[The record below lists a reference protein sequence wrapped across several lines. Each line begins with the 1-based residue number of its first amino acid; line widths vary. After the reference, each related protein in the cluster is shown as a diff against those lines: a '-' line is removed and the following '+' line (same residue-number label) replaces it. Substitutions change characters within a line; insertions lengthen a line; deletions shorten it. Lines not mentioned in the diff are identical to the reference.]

1 MTVKGQMDTNGYLF
15 EQENCLLS
23 VCHLFERLKKIRSKH
38 STNRLN
44 GLHIRLKYISI
55 HLKYCGIHSNSSDI
69 RSNDFSIRLNG
80 FPSVCQ
86 LEVSIWRTA
95 ASIRMDWHPFCSSV
109 QKEKIALVVSL
120 QLFSVAVE
128 TL

>member
-1 MTVKGQMDTNGYLF
+1 MTVKGQTDTNGYLF
-15 EQENCLLS
+15 ERENCLS
-23 VCHLFERLKKIRSKH
+23 SFRTPKKIRSKH

-44 GLHIRLKYISI
+44 SLHIRLKYISI
-55 HLKYCGIHSNSSDI
+55 YLKYCGIRSNSSDI
-69 RSNDFSIRLNG
+69 RSNNFSIRLSG

-86 LEVSIWRTA
+86 LEVSVWRTA
-95 ASIRMDWHPFCSSV
+95 ASIRMDWCPFCSSV
-109 QKEKIALVVSL
+109 QKEKIAIVVSL